1 MGRCPSARL
10 YLAEPGGYFYG
21 SLNVGTG
28 TDDKGVQLVSSG
40 EFGALIGFGAQQST
54 VSTPPPSFSCWLD
67 DTVVCS
73 SRVWGMELVLRVLG
87 RLAVSSAKLLSQYC
101 TMDF

>member
-10 YLAEPGGYFYG
+10 YLAELGGYFYG

-40 EFGALIGFGAQQST
+40 EFGALIGFGDQQST

-73 SRVWGMELVLRVLG
+73 SRVWGMLEYFILSKILNQYLRKD
-87 RLAVSSAKLLSQYC
+87 SPLSGQS
-101 TMDF
+101 

>member
-10 YLAEPGGYFYG
+10 YLAELGGYFYG

-40 EFGALIGFGAQQST
+40 EFGALIGFGAQQSYSEYT
-54 VSTPPPSFSCWLD
+54 ATEFF
-67 DTVVCS
+67 
-73 SRVWGMELVLRVLG
+73 M
-87 RLAVSSAKLLSQYC
+87 LAR
-101 TMDF
+101 